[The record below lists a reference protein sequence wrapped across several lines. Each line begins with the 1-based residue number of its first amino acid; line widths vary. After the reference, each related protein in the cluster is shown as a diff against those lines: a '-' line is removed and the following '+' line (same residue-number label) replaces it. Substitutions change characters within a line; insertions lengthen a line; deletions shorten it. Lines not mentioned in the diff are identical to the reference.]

1 MCSETLLHYFNSI
14 YDLTLKYL
22 HKAAMDE
29 EMIDEELRQYNP
41 GQEYLD
47 VGPSG
52 QDYLDVDPRQNQLSP
67 FTPDMNR
74 AASATDLSSNT
85 LRSSIF

>member
-1 MCSETLLHYFNSI
+1 
-14 YDLTLKYL
+14 
-22 HKAAMDE
+22 MDE

-47 VGPSG
+47 V
-52 QDYLDVDPRQNQLSP
+52 DPRQNQLSP

-74 AASATDLSSNT
+74 ATSATDFSSNT
-85 LRSSIF
+85 LRSSIS

>member
-1 MCSETLLHYFNSI
+1 
-14 YDLTLKYL
+14 
-22 HKAAMDE
+22 MDE

-41 GQEYLD
+41 GQEYRD

-52 QDYLDVDPRQNQLSP
+52 QDFLQVDPRQNQLSP

>member
-1 MCSETLLHYFNSI
+1 
-14 YDLTLKYL
+14 
-22 HKAAMDE
+22 MDE

-52 QDYLDVDPRQNQLSP
+52 QDFLEVDPRQNQLSP

-74 AASATDLSSNT
+74 ATSATDLSSNT
-85 LRSSIF
+85 LRSSIH